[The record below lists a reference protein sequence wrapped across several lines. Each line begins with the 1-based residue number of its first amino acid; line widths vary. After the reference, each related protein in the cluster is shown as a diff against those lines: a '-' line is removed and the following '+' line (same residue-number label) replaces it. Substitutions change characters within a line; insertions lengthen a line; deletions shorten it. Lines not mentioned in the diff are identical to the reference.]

1 MSGLGEIFWREGDL
15 TKARQQHSEALRLR
29 KDMGEQATM
38 AGSMMSLADL
48 SIEEGHAAEA
58 QGPLRDALEIF
69 RQQQLPDDELTAH
82 LLLAR
87 ALLAL
92 GNRAE
97 AGKEI
102 HLASEMVAKSQNRA
116 AHLDFSIESAR
127 VRAASGLSADL
138 AEAARVLSGTLVEA
152 SKYGFAG
159 HQFEA
164 RLSLGEIEMRLGK
177 ITAGRVRLAALEK
190 EARARGFL
198 LIARKAAAARI
209 PH

>member
-1 MSGLGEIFWREGDL
+1 
-15 TKARQQHSEALRLR
+15 
-29 KDMGEQATM
+29 
-38 AGSMMSLADL
+38 MMSLADL

-58 QGPLRDALEIF
+58 QGPLRDAFEIF

-159 HQFEA
+159 HQFEDTSFPRRDRNEIRQNYPPA
-164 RLSLGEIEMRLGK
+164 ECGSLPSKRKLAPGAFLSSPAKLQQQESL
-177 ITAGRVRLAALEK
+177 TSSS
-190 EARARGFL
+190 
-198 LIARKAAAARI
+198 
-209 PH
+209 